1 MAKILCIE
9 SATQVCSVT
18 LADNNTIIA
27 SKESN
32 IPNAHSELLST
43 FVDEIFKESD
53 INLNELDAIAV
64 SMGPGS
70 YTGLRIGVSA
80 AKGLCFSLE
89 KPLISIS
96 TLQSMAAGMSS
107 LTKGDDVLYCPLIDA
122 RRMEVYSALFDAQNK
137 EERGIQAEIIVK
149 NSFQEFL
156 TKSKVYFAGDGAEK
170 CKEIV
175 GQHSN
180 AVFLDEFKMSSSSMI
195 EIALKKYNEK
205 DFENV
210 AYFEPYY
217 LKDFIAGKPK
227 VKGLK

>member
-18 LADNNTIIA
+18 LADNDSIIA
-27 SKESN
+27 SKESI

-43 FVDEIFKESD
+43 FVDEIFKETNIDLS
-53 INLNELDAIAV
+53 ELEAVAV

-107 LTKGDDVLYCPLIDA
+107 LTKGDSVLYCPLIDA
-122 RRMEVYSALFDAQNK
+122 RRMEVYSALFDAENNEK
-137 EERGIQAEIIVK
+137 RGILAEIIDES
-149 NSFQEFL
+149 SFTEFL
-156 TKSKVYFAGDGAEK
+156 NKSKVYFAGDGAEK
-170 CKEIV
+170 CKEII

-180 AVFLDEFKMSSSSMI
+180 AIFLDEYKMSSASMI
-195 EIALKKYNEK
+195 EIAMKKFNERN
-205 DFENV
+205 FEDV